1 MSKSAQQ
8 LNPPCGW
15 KISFHLY
22 NTIFQQTMFDFQRAH
37 NGTPTIPRRIGA
49 NVETQSYASCLYM
62 KKKQTPVIMAK

>member
-1 MSKSAQQ
+1 MWLENFLLLQR
-8 LNPPCGW
+8 LHP
-15 KISFHLY
+15 Y

-62 KKKQTPVIMAK
+62 KKKTDPSDDG